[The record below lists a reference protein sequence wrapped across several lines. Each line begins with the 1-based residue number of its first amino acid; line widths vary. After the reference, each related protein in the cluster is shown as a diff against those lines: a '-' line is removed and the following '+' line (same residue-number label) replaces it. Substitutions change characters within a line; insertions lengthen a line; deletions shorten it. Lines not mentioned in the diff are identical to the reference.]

1 MLSFIN
7 NCAFNRQ
14 ICALCGAR
22 HDVSFHGLCE
32 ACHADLPWLTHAC
45 SRCALPL
52 PLHQPDLCAHCI
64 KDPPPFNRVLSA
76 FTYTFPVSALIPA
89 IKYQKQ
95 PAHLGWLAD
104 VLADFIRQHH
114 QGPWPD
120 ALIPVPM
127 HPFSQIA
134 RGYNQA
140 ELLAD
145 RLSRR
150 LQLPLLHAL
159 RKTRRTARQMSLS
172 LEERRLNL
180 RGAFSL
186 NREPPEY
193 VALVDDVMTTGT
205 TVSGLSRL
213 LLEQGCK
220 RVDVWVLART
230 PEHR

>member
-1 MLSFIN
+1 MLSIIN
-7 NCAFNRQ
+7 NWLMNNQ
-14 ICALCGAR
+14 PCALCGTR
-22 HDVSFHGLCE
+22 GGISFHGLCE
-32 ACHADLPWLTHAC
+32 DCHADLPWLTHAC

-64 KDPPPFNRVLSA
+64 TDPPPFSRALSA

-114 QGPWPD
+114 QGPWPN
-120 ALIPVPM
+120 ALVPVPM
-127 HPFSQIA
+127 HPLSQMV

-140 ELLAD
+140 ELLAA
-145 RLSRR
+145 RLARR

-159 RKTRRTARQMSLS
+159 KKTRRTARQMSLS
-172 LEERRLNL
+172 LEERRFNL
-180 RGAFSL
+180 HNAFSL
-186 NREPPEY
+186 VREPPAY

-205 TVSGLSRL
+205 TVSCLSRL

-220 RVDVWVLART
+220 RIDVWVLART